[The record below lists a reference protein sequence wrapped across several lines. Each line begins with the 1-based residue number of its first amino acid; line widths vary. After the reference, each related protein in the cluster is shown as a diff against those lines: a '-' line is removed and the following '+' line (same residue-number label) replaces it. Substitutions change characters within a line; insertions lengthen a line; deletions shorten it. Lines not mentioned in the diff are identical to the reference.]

1 MPSQCVLYFVQVRDL
16 FVPESRVE
24 AARAEAASLPSLD
37 INKLDTEW
45 VQVLSEGWA
54 SPLTGFMTEH
64 QYLQSQHFGC
74 LLDNGVTNQS
84 IPIVLPV
91 STSDKER
98 LEACRAVTL
107 RYENRDIAIVRR
119 PEFYEHRKEERCS
132 RQFGTNDTGH
142 PYIKVR
148 SMEDGGG
155 RGEARGKREEGRSKE
170 EGKGICK
177 GERKGGEKQGGK
189 ERRGRSKEEGNGI
202 CKRERR
208 GGAEARGRGRNKGRE
223 RSKEKGRGRERSKE
237 GRGGGKAKKKEG
249 EGKKQGGREG
259 EEEKQGKREGEREA
273 RSRVRSKGERRGG

>member
-1 MPSQCVLYFVQVRDL
+1 MPSQCVLSFVQVRDL

-107 RYENRDIAIVRR
+107 RYENRDIAIVKR

-148 SMEDGGG
+148 SMEDGGKG
-155 RGEARGKREEGRSKE
+155 RSKGEKRRGGEARRKGREYARGKGGEGRSKGDGE
-170 EGKGICK
+170 KQGEGKK
-177 GERKGGEKQGGK
+177 QGERDGEGEKQGGK
-189 ERRGRSKEEGNGI
+189 RRGKSKEE
-202 CKRERR
+202 
-208 GGAEARGRGRNKGRE
+208 
-223 RSKEKGRGRERSKE
+223 
-237 GRGGGKAKKKEG
+237 RGGGKEARRKG
-249 EGKKQGGREG
+249 GGRG
-259 EEEKQGKREGEREA
+259 EAREKGGEREA
-273 RSRVRSKGERRGG
+273 RSRVRSKEDGEEGWRKLAVTRFLKHFKNNCETNTIY

>member
-1 MPSQCVLYFVQVRDL
+1 MSSRFVLSFVQVRDL

-98 LEACRAVTL
+98 LEACGAVTL

-155 RGEARGKREEGRSKE
+155 GGKKAR
-170 EGKGICK
+170 
-177 GERKGGEKQGGK
+177 RKGGGGEKHW
-189 ERRGRSKEEGNGI
+189 GR
-202 CKRERR
+202 
-208 GGAEARGRGRNKGRE
+208 
-223 RSKEKGRGRERSKE
+223 
-237 GRGGGKAKKKEG
+237 EG
-249 EGKKQGGREG
+249 EGKKQGGRE
-259 EEEKQGKREGEREA
+259 KQGGMEG
-273 RSRVRSKGERRGG
+273 RSKGEGGGRSKEEWRGEVRGKVGGEARRNGGEK